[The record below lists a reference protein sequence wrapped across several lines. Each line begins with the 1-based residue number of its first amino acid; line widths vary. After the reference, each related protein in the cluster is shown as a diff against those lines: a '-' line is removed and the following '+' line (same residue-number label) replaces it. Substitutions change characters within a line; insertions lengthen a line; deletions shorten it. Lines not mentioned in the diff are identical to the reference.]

1 MKDNNP
7 FQNEDIAANYEA
19 WYHTSGKGAD
29 RQEKALLKTLL
40 LNLFPEAKTILEVG
54 CGTGHFTHWFRTLGY
69 TPFGLDRSRNMLN
82 EAVSINPINC
92 LQGDAQAL
100 PFTSQAFDVLAL
112 ITTLE
117 FIPDPQQALS
127 EALRVARQ
135 GILLGVIN
143 KHSLLGRQYRV
154 KGGPI
159 WGKAALYTPAE
170 LKQML
175 AKVIPHDY
183 DLTMKTTL
191 SPIFSGASKLPW
203 GGFIGLAV
211 KLLRKGQ
218 SKDA

>member
-1 MKDNNP
+1 MKDDNP
-7 FQNEDIAANYEA
+7 FQNEDIAAHYEA
-19 WYHTSGKGAD
+19 WYHTSGKQAD
-29 RQEKALLKTLL
+29 LQEKALLKTLL
-40 LNLFPEAKTILEVG
+40 ELFPDATTILEVG
-54 CGTGHFTHWFRTLGY
+54 CGTGHFTHWFRALGY
-69 TPFGLDRSRNMLN
+69 SPFGLDRSRNMLN
-82 EAVSINPINC
+82 EAVSGYPIRC
-92 LQGDAQAL
+92 LQGEALAL
-100 PFTSQAFDVLAL
+100 PFPSQAFDILAL

-143 KHSLLGRQYRV
+143 KHSLLGWQYRV

-159 WGKAALYTPAE
+159 WGKAALHTPAK

-175 AKVIPHDY
+175 SKIISHEY
-183 DLTMKTTL
+183 DLTLQTTL
-191 SPIFSGASKLPW
+191 WPIFSGASKLPW
-203 GGFIGLAV
+203 GGFIGMAV

>member
-1 MKDNNP
+1 MKDDNP
-7 FQNEDIAANYEA
+7 FQNEDIAAHYEA
-19 WYHTSGKGAD
+19 WYHTSGKQAD
-29 RQEKALLKTLL
+29 LQEKALLKTLL
-40 LNLFPEAKTILEVG
+40 DLFPDATTILEMG

-69 TPFGLDRSRNMLN
+69 TIFGLDRSRNMLRQ
-82 EAVSINPINC
+82 AVNTYALDSI
-92 LQGDAQAL
+92 QGDAQAL
-100 PFTSQAFDVLAL
+100 PFPSQSFDVLAL

-117 FIPDPQQALS
+117 FIPDPLQALS

-143 KHSLLGRQYRV
+143 KHSLLGWQYRV
-154 KGGPI
+154 KGGPL
-159 WGKAALYTPAE
+159 WGKAAFYTPAE

-175 AKVIPHDY
+175 SKMIPHKY
-183 DLTMKTTL
+183 DLTIRTTL
-191 SPIFSGASKLPW
+191 WPVFSGASKLPW